1 MATYYHMGILSDKLS
16 SYDDVQQYSQ
26 YDAPEKQEDADTE
39 EIKKP
44 EKDIGKKYK
53 TQLWLV
59 LIY

>member
-1 MATYYHMGILSDKLS
+1 MGILSDKLS